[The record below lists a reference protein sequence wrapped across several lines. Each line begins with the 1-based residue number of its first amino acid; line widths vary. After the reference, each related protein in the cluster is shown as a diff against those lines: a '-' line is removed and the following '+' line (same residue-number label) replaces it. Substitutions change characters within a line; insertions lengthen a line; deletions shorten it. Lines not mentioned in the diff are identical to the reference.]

1 MDILI
6 IVTVISLIY
15 VFLKR
20 RSLIKQVE
28 LFNKLLYLEKN
39 PEKYIEG
46 VDKLLL
52 RRLQSEKEKHINLI
66 QKTTGLLYA
75 GRFDESIKIL
85 TDDIKKIPPYW
96 QHVYYHNLVL
106 SYFFNDEIDKGN
118 ETLNEAKDVLEV
130 YTKRDS
136 NKTAIEFIYAIA
148 DFYNGKGKERKEFF
162 ADLTENGRNEYRM
175 AFGYYFLGKIYE
187 LENNLEESS
196 ANLEKARLY
205 GKGSFIEEFSRK
217 FDKL

>member
-6 IVTVISLIY
+6 IFIVGLILY
-15 VFLKR
+15 GFLKR
-20 RSLIKQVE
+20 RSLVKQVDV
-28 LFNKLLYLEKN
+28 FNKLLYLEKS
-39 PEKYIEG
+39 PENYIEE
-46 VDKLLL
+46 VDKLL

-75 GRFDESIKIL
+75 GRFNESIKIL
-85 TDDIKKIPPYW
+85 TDEIKKIPPNW
-96 QHVYYHNLVL
+96 QHVYYHNLIL
-106 SYFFNDEIDKGN
+106 SYFFNDEVDKGN
-118 ETLNEAKDVLEV
+118 EVMNEAKDVLEL
-130 YTKRDS
+130 YAKRES
-136 NKTAIEFIYAIA
+136 NKTAIEFIYAVA
-148 DFYNGKGKERKEFF
+148 DFYNGNGGERKQFF

-175 AFGYYFLGKIYE
+175 AFGCYFLGKIYE
-187 LENNLEESS
+187 SEDNEEESS

>member
-1 MDILI
+1 MDILL
-6 IVTVISLIY
+6 IVILVLIVY

-20 RSLIKQVE
+20 RSLVKQVNV
-28 LFNKLLYLEKN
+28 FNQLLYIEKS
-39 PEKYIEG
+39 PEKYIDE
-46 VDKLLL
+46 VDKLL

-85 TDDIKKIPPYW
+85 TEDINKIPPNW
-96 QHVYYHNLVL
+96 QHVYYHNLIL
-106 SYFFNDEIDKGN
+106 SYFFNDEINKGN
-118 ETLNEAKDVLEV
+118 EALIEATDVLEV
-130 YTKRDS
+130 YSKRES

-148 DFYNGKGKERKEFF
+148 DFYNGNGAARKEFF
-162 ADLTENGRNEYRM
+162 VDLTEVGRNEYRM

-187 LENNLEESS
+187 LDGNDEESS
-196 ANLEKARLY
+196 ANLEQARLY